1 MKWRRF
7 LTVSGLTLAAMGMG
21 LILGGGMREVKTAPI
36 TSRYSSSIGPDI
48 QQQAVRVRMRD
59 GVELAADLYL
69 PDGEGP
75 FPTLVRKTPYDREGR
90 AGDAQ
95 FFAGS
100 GYAVLIVSQRG
111 RFGSE
116 GIFHQAKNEGWLE
129 HKDGYD
135 TIEWAAQ
142 QPWSNGKIGTY
153 GVSSDAQWQL
163 STAPTRPPHLVAMF
177 ASYAAHHRI
186 GGRVERGVH
195 TSTGPTWH
203 HNNNVIGR
211 PLRTVEDYT
220 AWLADWKSSQLPFIA
235 SFPPRTARA
244 IHPHRL

>member
-48 QQQAVRVRMRD
+48 QQQAIRVRMRD

-142 QPWSNGKIGTY
+142 QPWSNGQI
-153 GVSSDAQWQL
+153 
-163 STAPTRPPHLVAMF
+163 
-177 ASYAAHHRI
+177 
-186 GGRVERGVH
+186 
-195 TSTGPTWH
+195 GPT
-203 HNNNVIGR
+203 VSPRMLSGSSPPLPPGR
-211 PLRTVEDYT
+211 LT
-220 AWLADWKSSQLPFIA
+220 W
-235 SFPPRTARA
+235 
-244 IHPHRL
+244 

>member
-48 QQQAVRVRMRD
+48 QQQAIRVRMRD

-116 GIFHQAKNEGWLE
+116 GIFHQAKNEDGWSIRTA
-129 HKDGYD
+129 
-135 TIEWAAQ
+135 TIPSSG
-142 QPWSNGKIGTY
+142 QPSSRGLMDKSAPT
-153 GVSSDAQWQL
+153 VSPSDAQWQL
-163 STAPTRPPHLVAMF
+163 STAPTRPPSLGSHVCQL
-177 ASYAAHHRI
+177 R
-186 GGRVERGVH
+186 
-195 TSTGPTWH
+195 
-203 HNNNVIGR
+203 R
-211 PLRTVEDYT
+211 P
-220 AWLADWKSSQLPFIA
+220 SIA
-235 SFPPRTARA
+235 SGVGLSGEFIPQQGPPGTTITTLSVVR
-244 IHPHRL
+244 